1 MGGYRRAT
9 LGALVDALLPRTPE
23 LAATLGPE
31 HVTGGTDVGLA
42 EYLVEA
48 FDGYQ
53 EHHLGPLSTLLRRF
67 GVRNYPYSLLV
78 ALLLDVVAVELL
90 VRGDNEESVEWWSLA
105 TPFARLGRTDRL
117 RAIELLEEGALDS
130 LATRTEHRLP
140 VLGTVRFLALGAT
153 TFPLLG
159 YYSEWPGSTA
169 VANPAWQQVGY
180 PGPQD
185 GFAAHR
191 GYEVEEFDEWDWDD
205 IDRAGPDDRRE
216 DS

>member
-90 VRGDNEESVEWWSLA
+90 VPESETQA
-105 TPFARLGRTDRL
+105 QDAARDAGFE
-117 RAIELLEEGALDS
+117 RA
-130 LATRTEHRLP
+130 
-140 VLGTVRFLALGAT
+140 GT
-153 TFPLLG
+153 
-159 YYSEWPGSTA
+159 
-169 VANPAWQQVGY
+169 
-180 PGPQD
+180 GPQFE
-185 GFAAHR
+185 GEPTTR
-191 GYEVEEFDEWDWDD
+191 YRLE
-205 IDRAGPDDRRE
+205 
-216 DS
+216 